1 MDKPYLTLK
10 EIEGVVVHDLYL
22 KKEVAKR
29 AEAFEYLDNVDQM
42 AYYIGGER
50 IAPPPIRCDWM
61 VKKVFFPGVEAY
73 FLFHHRDE
81 ELPSSMQVLF
91 SGENVRELKGDDLS
105 VLAIATIN
113 HMIHYIRGVRPVDD
127 LPEICRV
134 V

>member
-1 MDKPYLTLK
+1 MDKEYLTLK
-10 EIEGVVVHDLYL
+10 EIEGVIVHDLYL

-29 AEAFEYLDNVDQM
+29 AEAFEHLDNVEKM

-50 IAPPPIRCDWM
+50 VAHPPIRCDWM
-61 VKKVFFPGVEAY
+61 VKKIFFPGVEAY
-73 FLFHHRDE
+73 FLFHRKDDE
-81 ELPSSMQVLF
+81 FPPSLQVLF

-113 HMIHYIRGVRPVDD
+113 HMIHYIRISNPDRR
-127 LPEICRV
+127 LPEICHV